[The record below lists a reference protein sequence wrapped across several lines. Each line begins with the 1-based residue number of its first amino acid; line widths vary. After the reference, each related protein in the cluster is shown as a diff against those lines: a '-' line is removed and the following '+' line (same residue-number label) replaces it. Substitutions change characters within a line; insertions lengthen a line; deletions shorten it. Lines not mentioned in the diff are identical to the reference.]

1 MIYETRV
8 YRCLPGRLPALIKR
22 FETITLKLW
31 EKHGIKQAGFFTTL
45 VGESNQELTY
55 ILAWESLADREK
67 KWGAFSTD
75 PEWLAARAKT
85 EEDGQIVGNIVNQ
98 LLVPTA
104 FSAMK

>member
-1 MIYETRV
+1 V
-8 YRCLPGRLPALIKR
+8 LIGDGNNDLHYL
-22 FETITLKLW
+22 I
-31 EKHGIKQAGFFTTL
+31 
-45 VGESNQELTY
+45 
-55 ILAWESLADREK
+55 AWESLADREK

-104 FSAMK
+104 FSSVK